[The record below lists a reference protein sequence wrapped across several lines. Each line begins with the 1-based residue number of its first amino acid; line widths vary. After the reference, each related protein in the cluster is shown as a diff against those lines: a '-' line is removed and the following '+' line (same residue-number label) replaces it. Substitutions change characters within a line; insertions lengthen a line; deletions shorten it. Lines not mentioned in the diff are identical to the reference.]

1 MKNKYVDM
9 VRQVVKPM
17 RDKIALSAAR
27 AVLRLVDDTVPLQA
41 VQAEVL
47 SGEVRD
53 RVERLQNY
61 GFSSVPLAGCRALV
75 IFPGGDRSSGVAV
88 ATDDIRYRKKGLQAG
103 EVAVYSDSG
112 DYILLKQGGGIEI
125 TTDKAVTINAPEGIA
140 VNSENGVTVSAPS
153 VNVAN
158 GDVIASGISLK
169 NHTHTGCQGGSTGG
183 PN

>member
-61 GFSSVPLAGCRALV
+61 GPDAA
-75 IFPGGDRSSGVAV
+75 RS
-88 ATDDIRYRKKGLQAG
+88 
-103 EVAVYSDSG
+103 
-112 DYILLKQGGGIEI
+112 
-125 TTDKAVTINAPEGIA
+125 
-140 VNSENGVTVSAPS
+140 
-153 VNVAN
+153 
-158 GDVIASGISLK
+158 
-169 NHTHTGCQGGSTGG
+169 
-183 PN
+183 